1 MFKKN
6 TNKDAKIC
14 FTKTQI
20 NDLQLSKS
28 EPKVKL
34 LLYLY
39 PLLLDSELANY
50 YVFGPFAFQ
59 VFSTWFH
66 RHSGTQAFNI
76 VIDNTPDYWK
86 SESKMPLHT
95 LIIKPVGL
103 KLLTFCPTSV
113 CQY

>member
-1 MFKKN
+1 MFYKN
-6 TNKDAKIC
+6 TNKDAD
-14 FTKTQI
+14 
-20 NDLQLSKS
+20 DLQLSKS

-59 VFSTWFH
+59 VFSTWFR

-76 VIDNTPDYWK
+76 VIYNSPYYWK

-103 KLLTFCPTSV
+103 KF
-113 CQY
+113 